1 MSKFTK
7 MCINVDI
14 EEAIEM
20 LKQMN
25 SAILDSDA
33 KGAEHFLDRI
43 NDLIMQIEDGMSEL
57 SSELLYDEA

>member
-25 SAILDSDA
+25 SAILDNDA